1 MLWLECVCKVILTML
16 FLCSVTFLVMFCVDK
31 RKQVGMIVFLSI
43 MTAISI
49 VLIIVFVVAL
59 QNAPQVVGEVICL

>member
-1 MLWLECVCKVILTML
+1 
-16 FLCSVTFLVMFCVDK
+16 MFCVDK

-43 MTAISI
+43 MTVISI

-59 QNAPQVVGEVICL
+59 QNTPQVVGEVICL